1 MKNAKGA
8 TIMDIKNIDIYNL
21 PKWFSDI
28 IEEVDILCIEAL
40 EGSVSYNKV
49 TEEWYRILNRYRFIS
64 KLMDEDITEE
74 PMDLTAEET
83 KALSRI
89 FALERDKARAESI
102 QMYLLGCSHIFK
114 LLRALEEI

>member
-1 MKNAKGA
+1 M
-8 TIMDIKNIDIYNL
+8 
-21 PKWFSDI
+21 
-28 IEEVDILCIEAL
+28 

>member
-8 TIMDIKNIDIYNL
+8 NIMDIKNIDIYNL

-28 IEEVDILCIEAL
+28 IAEVDILCIEAL
-40 EGSVSYNKV
+40 ESSVSYNKV
-49 TEEWYRILNRYRFIS
+49 TEEWYRILNRHRFIS
-64 KLMDEDITEE
+64 KLMDEDIAEE
-74 PMDLTAEET
+74 AMDLTAEET

>member
-8 TIMDIKNIDIYNL
+8 TIMDIKNIDIYDL

-28 IEEVDILCIEAL
+28 IEEVDILCEEAL
-40 EGSVSYNKV
+40 RSSVSYNKI
-49 TEEWYRILNRYRFIS
+49 TEERYRILDKHKFI
-64 KLMDEDITEE
+64 LRLTDDGVVDE
-74 PMDLTAEET
+74 PMELTVGET
-83 KALSRI
+83 KALSR
-89 FALERDKARAESI
+89 FFGLEYDKARAESI